1 MLLISTINKITGVR
15 SKMNISVVYWY
26 NKQNVIPSAIPNNMV
41 MKWDNCAKTLN
52 VIYHSLFYNLFIGRY
67 ILTKGKAFSFFNFHI
82 IRNSPISRKQI
93 PPNYAYNQ

>member
-15 SKMNISVVYWY
+15 SKMNIFVVYWY

-52 VIYHSLFYNLFIGRY
+52 VIYHSLFYNLFMGRY
-67 ILTKGKAFSFFNFHI
+67 ILITEKAFSFFNFHI
-82 IRNSPISRKQI
+82 IGN
-93 PPNYAYNQ
+93 